1 MKPKKTKDLLP
12 KLASELQLSEK
23 EIQSVL
29 DVYWDKVRKTLSSLE
44 HNRVFIRGL
53 GTFYIKPWAVER
65 QLRLNKGIV
74 DKYTAQPT
82 AGSLTILNNVYKDN
96 LKLNRLLEVEQQR
109 KEEWTKKKNERRNQD
124 LEREG

>member
-1 MKPKKTKDLLP
+1 MLP